1 MNKLELIKRSV
12 RTMDFKYNNNIRG
25 LIHDLKKEFERIW
38 LYDAEVSGTFIDLL
52 YKVLYN
58 INIDLYNELYTTIDI
73 LLTNKKYKEAYN
85 ILINLSNR
93 CFHISVLN

>member
-1 MNKLELIKRSV
+1 MN
-12 RTMDFKYNNNIRG
+12 FKYNNNIRV
-25 LIHDLKKEFERIW
+25 LINDLKKEFEYIW

-52 YKVLYN
+52 YKLLYN

-85 ILINLSNR
+85 ILINLNIR
-93 CFHISVLN
+93 CFDISFLN